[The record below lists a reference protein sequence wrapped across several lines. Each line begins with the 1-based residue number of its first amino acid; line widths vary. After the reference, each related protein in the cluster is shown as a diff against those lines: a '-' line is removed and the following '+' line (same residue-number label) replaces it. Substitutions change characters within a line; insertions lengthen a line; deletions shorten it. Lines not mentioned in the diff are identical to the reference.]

1 VRDQYKIYNQRNE
14 NETAADYETRI
25 NNALFA
31 MTDSELARYWN
42 EMVSLS
48 HLGGTK
54 GYDYIDIKKFDTGGY
69 TGEWGPEGRLA
80 MLHEKELV
88 LNAADTQN
96 LLHIMEIMD
105 QIIKNIDLSASA
117 AASSRIHSPGIT
129 SANNTLQQQ
138 VTIHAEFPEAT
149 DRHEIEA
156 AFDSLIN
163 RASQLANRNR

>member
-1 VRDQYKIYNQRNE
+1 MGFGWLNWDVMERLMQGDW
-14 NETAADYETRI
+14 AA
-25 NNALFA
+25 FA
-31 MTDSELARYWN
+31 S
-42 EMVSLS
+42 
-48 HLGGTK
+48 
-54 GYDYIDIKKFDTGGY
+54 GGY